1 MLLYDEGATAE
12 QIRDHGRAL
21 VLWSIQTRADDGV
34 TVTSM
39 LLPLKSL
46 SQAFGSSAESL
57 FLVGDNGDK
66 LLQVSF
72 PVNAPP
78 TLGPPTLR
86 LLYEP
91 VTGAAGFRADTASW
105 SVWGEQTGGDFM
117 SGFFYA
123 AEQYTSGQS
132 IVEITEDPKNDAD
145 GLDFTHK
152 KSLEDIRNEVSAL
165 GVIRGELPGS
175 ADFIFVHHR
184 SWPS

>member
-78 TLGPPTLR
+78 TLGPQRSDCSTNRLRALRVFVPTPPR
-86 LLYEP
+86 
-91 VTGAAGFRADTASW
+91 GAC
-105 SVWGEQTGGDFM
+105 GENKP
-117 SGFFYA
+117 
-123 AEQYTSGQS
+123 AETS
-132 IVEITEDPKNDAD
+132 
-145 GLDFTHK
+145 
-152 KSLEDIRNEVSAL
+152 
-165 GVIRGELPGS
+165 
-175 ADFIFVHHR
+175 
-184 SWPS
+184 